1 MNAKITYRIGNIPHP
16 WNDKHRAAGMM
27 AWCLIKVIKP
37 EIGSVSLIKEE
48 PVAIFDLNSEAEL
61 FMAHIY
67 ASNLNG
73 KLVEIDRH
81 VKEYLEYNKLID
93 NEG

>member
-16 WNDKHRAAGMM
+16 WNDNHRANGMM

-37 EIGSVSLIKEE
+37 EVGSISLIKEE
-48 PVAIFDLNSEAEL
+48 PVAIFNLDSEAEL

-81 VKEYLEYNKLID
+81 VKEYLDYD
-93 NEG
+93 SSRSGEG